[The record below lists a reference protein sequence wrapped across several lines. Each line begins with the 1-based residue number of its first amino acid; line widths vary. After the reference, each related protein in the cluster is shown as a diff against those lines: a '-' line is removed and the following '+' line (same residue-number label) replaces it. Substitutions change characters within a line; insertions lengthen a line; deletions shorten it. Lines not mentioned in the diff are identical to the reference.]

1 MLEMLLHLTW
11 RHIKYY
17 SSDQASAQ
25 IGNFD
30 RQRPFS
36 RPQQSLSQ
44 SHLRASTLRFMS
56 IPDSSSFR
64 SEALSVTLKVVEKV
78 SSIELV
84 SVCSLNTANVSPF
97 CVALLMTIFICFHR
111 MKSSL
116 GKVGDRTNLISN
128 LWLDVFEN
136 LLR

>member
-78 SSIELV
+78 SSIDLV
-84 SVCSLNTANVSPF
+84 SVCSLNTANVSPSFLCSFANDYF
-97 CVALLMTIFICFHR
+97 CLF
-111 MKSSL
+111 S
-116 GKVGDRTNLISN
+116 
-128 LWLDVFEN
+128 
-136 LLR
+136 